1 MDRYSI
7 KVNKNLS
14 NAVGSAQ
21 HVIRVV
27 SEYLPFLY
35 IREKGL
41 KNIQM
46 QTKTVDR

>member
-21 HVIRVV
+21 HVIRAV

-41 KNIQM
+41 K
-46 QTKTVDR
+46 TYKCKPKL